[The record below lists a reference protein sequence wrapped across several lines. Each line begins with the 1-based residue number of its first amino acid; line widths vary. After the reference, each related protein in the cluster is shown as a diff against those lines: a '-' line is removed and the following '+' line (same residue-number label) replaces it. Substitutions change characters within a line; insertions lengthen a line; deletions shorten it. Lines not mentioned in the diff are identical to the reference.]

1 MNLVD
6 IFSKTLSD
14 YDKSSFDWVNSIVT
28 NATMQVGLYIVGILL
43 MLEIA
48 KIYERVNSS
57 NSGVVTLKMF
67 QAIAWQAALAG
78 IMVAAWPYL
87 FQFLMLIGIGFVK
100 LISQFAGS
108 TLDLINPP
116 SVDAPKNVL
125 DGLAGLASLVVNPG
139 NALSYGLAFAVAFV
153 VQLVAYVMIWVIII
167 LRFFQLYVLF
177 ALGPIPMS
185 SFASEEHRQI
195 GITYIKK
202 TLAYIFQPAVI
213 MIVMGVYSYLS
224 KLTIDMGNAIGM
236 LTGHDGLVALTKS
249 IVFAIVFIIILW
261 QTHRISSN
269 QFGV

>member
-1 MNLVD
+1 
-6 IFSKTLSD
+6 TLSD
-14 YDKSSFDWVNSIVT
+14 YNKSSFDWVNSIVT

-78 IMVAAWPYL
+78 IMVALWPYL

-100 LISQFAGS
+100 LIALFAGS
-108 TLDLINPP
+108 TLDLVNPP

-185 SFASEEHRQI
+185 
-195 GITYIKK
+195 
-202 TLAYIFQPAVI
+202 
-213 MIVMGVYSYLS
+213 
-224 KLTIDMGNAIGM
+224 
-236 LTGHDGLVALTKS
+236 
-249 IVFAIVFIIILW
+249 
-261 QTHRISSN
+261 
-269 QFGV
+269 

>member
-1 MNLVD
+1 
-6 IFSKTLSD
+6 
-14 YDKSSFDWVNSIVT
+14 
-28 NATMQVGLYIVGILL
+28 
-43 MLEIA
+43 
-48 KIYERVNSS
+48 
-57 NSGVVTLKMF
+57 
-67 QAIAWQAALAG
+67 
-78 IMVAAWPYL
+78 
-87 FQFLMLIGIGFVK
+87 MLIGIGFVK

>member
-14 YDKSSFDWVNSIVT
+14 YNKSSFDWVNSIVT

-78 IMVAAWPYL
+78 IMVALWPYL

-100 LISQFAGS
+100 LIAHFAGS
-108 TLDLINPP
+108 TLDLVNPP

-125 DGLAGLASLVVNPG
+125 
-139 NALSYGLAFAVAFV
+139 
-153 VQLVAYVMIWVIII
+153 
-167 LRFFQLYVLF
+167 
-177 ALGPIPMS
+177 
-185 SFASEEHRQI
+185 
-195 GITYIKK
+195 
-202 TLAYIFQPAVI
+202 
-213 MIVMGVYSYLS
+213 
-224 KLTIDMGNAIGM
+224 
-236 LTGHDGLVALTKS
+236 
-249 IVFAIVFIIILW
+249 
-261 QTHRISSN
+261 
-269 QFGV
+269 